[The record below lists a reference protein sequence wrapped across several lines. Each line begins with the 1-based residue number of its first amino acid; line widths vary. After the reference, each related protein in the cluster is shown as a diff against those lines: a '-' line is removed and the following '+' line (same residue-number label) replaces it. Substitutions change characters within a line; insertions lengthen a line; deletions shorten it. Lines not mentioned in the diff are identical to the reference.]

1 MEYFNIMH
9 TASSDVNL
17 TFNEEIYNKFMQYKD
32 MIKYWN
38 EKINLTA
45 IVEDEQMVKK
55 HFIDCIK
62 IFKFSPLK
70 EAKSIIDIGTG
81 AGFPGIPIKIMKL
94 DINVILLDS
103 LNKRINFLNDVIN
116 KIELKIMKPDINVI
130 LLDSLNKRINFLND
144 VINKIELKNI
154 STIHGRAEDFSRKV
168 EYREK
173 SDVAVSRAV
182 ANLAVLSELCIPYVK
197 VGGYFV
203 AMKGPSVDEE
213 IKDGKNAVSIL
224 GGKIEDIIKI
234 EIEDSDLN
242 HNLVV
247 IKKFKETPK
256 VYPRKAGT
264 AVKNPLR

>member
-1 MEYFNIMH
+1 MQYFDIMN

-17 TFNEEIYNKFMQYKD
+17 IFDEDTYNKFMQYKD

-45 IVEDEQMVKK
+45 IIEDEQIVKK

-62 IFKFSPLK
+62 IFKCSPLK

-81 AGFPGIPIKIMKL
+81 AGFPGIPIKIIKP
-94 DINVILLDS
+94 DINVVLLDS
-103 LNKRINFLNDVIN
+103 LNKRINFLNEVI
-116 KIELKIMKPDINVI
+116 K
-130 LLDSLNKRINFLND
+130 
-144 VINKIELKNI
+144 KIELKNI
-154 STIHGRAEDFSRKV
+154 STIHGRAEDFSRKI

-203 AMKGPSVDEE
+203 AMKGPSVEEE
-213 IKDGKNAVSIL
+213 IKDGKNAISIL
-224 GGKIEDIIKI
+224 GGKIEEIIKI
-234 EIEDSDLN
+234 QIENSDLN

-247 IKKFKETPK
+247 IKKVKETPK
-256 VYPRKAGT
+256 AYPRKAGT
-264 AVKNPLR
+264 AVKKPLR

>member
-1 MEYFNIMH
+1 MEYFDIMN
-9 TASSDVNL
+9 TASLDVNL
-17 TFNEEIYNKFMQYKD
+17 AFDEEIYNKFIQYKD
-32 MIKYWN
+32 MIKQWN

-45 IVEDEQMVKK
+45 IVEDEQIVKK

-62 IFKFSPLK
+62 IFKCSPLK
-70 EAKSIIDIGTG
+70 EAKNIIDIGTG
-81 AGFPGIPIKIMKL
+81 AGFPGIPIKIIKS
-94 DINVILLDS
+94 DINVVLLDS
-103 LNKRINFLNDVIN
+103 LNKRINFLNEVIN
-116 KIELKIMKPDINVI
+116 I
-130 LLDSLNKRINFLND
+130 
-144 VINKIELKNI
+144 IELKNI
-154 STIHGRAEDFSRKV
+154 STIHGRAEDFSRKL

-203 AMKGPSVDEE
+203 AMKGPSVEEE
-213 IKDGKNAVSIL
+213 IKDGKGAVSIL

-247 IKKFKETPK
+247 IKKVKETPK
-256 VYPRKAGT
+256 AYPRKAGT
-264 AVKNPLR
+264 AIKKPLR